1 MHMRMH
7 MHMHMGTHMGM
18 HMHMHI
24 GMQKGMAM
32 QVTAHRTWCGALL
45 NHDCCCPPVYR
56 VTSERV
62 LFTEWDWWHPLDEPV
77 GLFCCPCL
85 SVLYVLRALA
95 RDFCCAIGASSAA
108 EEKLKAASASGQK
121 QAAEREAAR
130 GPCGRCCR
138 LPVGRTAHYF
148 DIDIVADV
156 RAQQACWQLP
166 LNEGSMHFGRMQ
178 GGDASH
184 DSSTQAFFNVK
195 NVPEVFSHFDDFS
208 WELSKLDLKHFR
220 QNAMR
225 NDIMT
230 AART

>member
-1 MHMRMH
+1 MHVHMRVHMRVH
-7 MHMHMGTHMGM
+7 MHVHMGM
-18 HMHMHI
+18 HMGMH
-24 GMQKGMAM
+24 M
-32 QVTAHRTWCGALL
+32 QVSAHRTCCGALL

-77 GLFCCPCL
+77 GLCCCPCL
-85 SVLYVLRALA
+85 TGLYLLRALA

-108 EEKLKAASASGQK
+108 EARLKAATASGQK
-121 QAAEREAAR
+121 QAAERDEAR

-166 LNEGSMHFGRMQ
+166 LNEGSMHFGRAP

-184 DSSTQAFFNVK
+184 GGSTQAFFNVK

-230 AART
+230 VARQDM